1 MNEDEKMFQIG
12 IWTFAIVAVLA
23 VLLQV
28 CYRTQNRV
36 LNRVR
41 TEIIQTKQSIAVAE
55 TDFAA
60 YVRPEILGSVVK
72 LVNPK
77 SETVGFQ
84 KNISI
89 NDLPERK

>member
-12 IWTFAIVAVLA
+12 IWSLIIMAVLT
-23 VLLQV
+23 VILQV

-41 TEIIQTKQSIAVAE
+41 ADIIQTKQAIAVAE
-55 TDFAA
+55 TDFAS
-60 YVRPEILGSVVK
+60 YVRPEVLGNAVK
-72 LVNPK
+72 IINSK
-77 SETVGFQ
+77 AETVGFQ

-89 NDLPERK
+89 TDIPERQ